1 MASNKYFQELE
12 IEVIDESD
20 NYAKVIAEPFNRGYG
35 VTIGNTL
42 RRSLLTSIPGAAIT
56 SIKIDGVSHE
66 FTSIKGVLEDIA
78 DIILNLKEVR
88 FKVVDEGPELI

>member
-42 RRSLLTSIPGAAIT
+42 RR
-56 SIKIDGVSHE
+56 
-66 FTSIKGVLEDIA
+66 
-78 DIILNLKEVR
+78 
-88 FKVVDEGPELI
+88 